1 MPPVTSS
8 ATRLIRLSI
17 CRSTI
22 WLNIGSGSVNVLEAD
37 TKDVRRNWLSTTLY
51 RSLTKLPAFTI
62 TLPGGYFAG
71 NADWSGGNYN
81 GGGGTLSLM
90 TQVLAEKYDSITI
103 VATDASGEVQG
114 ETVELPRLEIVAR
127 DVHASL
133 ETIRSGQG
141 DVIAQTVDGTGVVG
155 YDSVARFVDQPGV
168 VLGEQNG
175 KLTVNAPVELLGQQF
190 TLHGVGELVVDEAG
204 KVRMRFEN
212 LTADGL
218 PDIPLAQT
226 LLTNYA
232 RQLSIEIP
240 LPVLP
245 YEMRVTEVRPLPEGL
260 QISATARDVPLNAL

>member
-1 MPPVTSS
+1 MTSS
-8 ATRLIRLSI
+8 RRPSTAPAWSATTASRASSI
-17 CRSTI
+17 S
-22 WLNIGSGSVNVLEAD
+22 
-37 TKDVRRNWLSTTLY
+37 
-51 RSLTKLPAFTI
+51 
-62 TLPGGYFAG
+62 PG
-71 NADWSGGNYN
+71 WS
-81 GGGGTLSLM
+81 
-90 TQVLAEKYDSITI
+90 
-103 VATDASGEVQG
+103 
-114 ETVELPRLEIVAR
+114 
-127 DVHASL
+127 
-133 ETIRSGQG
+133 
-141 DVIAQTVDGTGVVG
+141 
-155 YDSVARFVDQPGV
+155 
-168 VLGEQNG
+168 LGEQNG

-260 QISATARDVPLNAL
+260 RDLRHRPGRAPQRALTRPCAGPSRSDQHLRAPGAVPDGGRPGAGPGGGW

>member
-1 MPPVTSS
+1 VSETHPAQARP
-8 ATRLIRLSI
+8 RR
-17 CRSTI
+17 R
-22 WLNIGSGSVNVLEAD
+22 GRKVL
-37 TKDVRRNWLSTTLY
+37 
-51 RSLTKLPAFTI
+51 I
-62 TLPGGYFAG
+62 TLVVLVLILGGLLVL
-71 NADWSGGNYN
+71 ADRVALGVAERAIARQAEREVANQNVSSSPPEVSIGGFPF
-81 GGGGTLSLM
+81 L

-103 VATDASGEVQG
+103 VAHDASGEVQG

-175 KLTVNAPVELLGQQF
+175 KLTVTAPVELLGQQF

-212 LTADGL
+212 LTAEGL
-218 PDIPLAQT
+218 PDIPVAQT

-232 RQLSIEIP
+232 RQLSIQIP
-240 LPVLP
+240 LPELP
-245 YEMRVTEVRPLPEGL
+245 YQMRVTEVRPLPEGL
-260 QISATARDVPLNAL
+260 EVSATAKDVPLNAL